1 MFLTFK
7 ANSNYRTRL
16 RDKENARRHMA
27 VATWV
32 VALTL
37 AACQSRPESSPAAAR
52 EQEQK
57 PAPTSQADAPA
68 PLDQIDAESFNLR
81 WSSPEAVPVGASGR
95 GELVLTA
102 KPPFKCNQEYPFK
115 LKLKAAGLEPAT
127 AEVTKADMQVTP
139 GRVTAPVAFKTSHA
153 NEPWMEA
160 TFAFSV
166 CTDDRCLI
174 EHQTLRLGAKLSAS
188 E

>member
-1 MFLTFK
+1 MSRSFRSKRRSQNQL
-7 ANSNYRTRL
+7 S
-16 RDKENARRHMA
+16 DKKQPLPR
-27 VATWV
+27 WV
-32 VALTL
+32 VSKLVVGLTL
-37 AACQSRPESSPAAAR
+37 AACQSRPESSPAATK
-52 EQEQK
+52 EQVQSS
-57 PAPTSQADAPA
+57 PASQADTPA
-68 PLDQIDAESFNLR
+68 PLDQIDAESFSLR
-81 WSSPEAVPVGASGR
+81 WSTPGAVAVGASGR

-139 GRVTAPVAFKTSHA
+139 SQVTVPVAFKASKA
-153 NEPWMEA
+153 NEPWTEA

-174 EHQTLRLGAKLSAS
+174 EHQTLRLGAKVAS
-188 E
+188 SE

>member
-1 MFLTFK
+1 MFSTFK
-7 ANSNYRTRL
+7 ANSNHRTWLSDRGHVK
-16 RDKENARRHMA
+16 RYMG

-32 VALTL
+32 VPLTL
-37 AACQSRPESSPAAAR
+37 GACQSRPESSPAAAR
-52 EQEQK
+52 EQVQTPV
-57 PAPTSQADAPA
+57 PASPADAPA
-68 PLDQIDAESFNLR
+68 PLDQIDAESFHLR
-81 WSSPEAVPVGASGR
+81 WSSPETVPVGATGR

-115 LKLKAAGLEPAT
+115 LKLKAAGLEPAA
-127 AEVTKADMQVTP
+127 AEVTKADMQVTE
-139 GRVTAPVAFKTSHA
+139 GRVTAPVVFKTSRA

-174 EHQTLRLGAKLSAS
+174 EHQTLRLGAKLAAS